1 MKHNIIRYSIYSI
14 IALLIGLG
22 VLAASRA
29 NAQRRHVNEI
39 DVLSYSWGVSADQF
53 PRISVVNIGD
63 EPIIANIELLDKEG
77 KAFAQSGEIRVAP
90 AHTNVFDYMG
100 FTGGVTVARARIS
113 VKFVTEKPFDVKRDQ
128 APFMA
133 TVEIVDSGTGKP
145 ALITTEWVFVA

>member
-1 MKHNIIRYSIYSI
+1 MKHNVIRYGFYSLI
-14 IALLIGLG
+14 VLLVGLS

-39 DVLSYSWGVSADQF
+39 DVLSYSWGISPGQM

-63 EPIIANIELLDKEG
+63 EPITANIQLLNSVG
-77 KAFAQSGEIRVAP
+77 NVITQSGEIQVAP
-90 AHTNVFDYMG
+90 EHTNVFQPG
-100 FTGGVTVARARIS
+100 FLGGVTVARARIS
-113 VKFVTEKPFDVKRDQ
+113 VKFVTTHSFDVDRAR

-133 TVEIVDSGTGKP
+133 TVELVDSATGKS